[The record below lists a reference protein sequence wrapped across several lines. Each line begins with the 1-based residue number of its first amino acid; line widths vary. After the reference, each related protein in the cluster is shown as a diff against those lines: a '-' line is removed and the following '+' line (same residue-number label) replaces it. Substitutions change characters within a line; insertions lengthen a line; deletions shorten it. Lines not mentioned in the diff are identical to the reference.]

1 MAGGEGWRLRK
12 GATIVTILCDSG
24 TRGLGRFWK
33 DVEMSEEKKDGE
45 QEGEEEHMT
54 LEWVMAA

>member
-1 MAGGEGWRLRK
+1 
-12 GATIVTILCDSG
+12 
-24 TRGLGRFWK
+24 
-33 DVEMSEEKKDGE
+33 MSEEKKDGE